1 MKIAIIEP
9 LEVEK
14 SILEKLSCGLKKD
27 GHELVAYDTRVTEEE
42 ALIERGQDADIIV
55 VANVPVS
62 GKVISAWENVKM
74 ISVAFTGV
82 DHIDLDMCRKKK
94 IAVSNAA
101 GYSTDAV
108 AELAIGLMISVYRS
122 IPTCEIRT
130 RNSCDKDGLIG
141 FELRGKKVGLI
152 GTGHIGARVAEIAK
166 VFQCELLAYN
176 RTSKPELEAL
186 GVNYVSLEEVMRDS
200 DIISLHVPFTPETKG
215 LISRDML
222 ALMKPSAILI
232 NTARGPIVD
241 NEALAEALNSGAI
254 AGAGI
259 DVFDMEPPL
268 PADYCL
274 LKTKNTVLTPHV
286 AFATKESMNTR
297 VEITVHNIEQWLNG
311 KQINTVL

>member
-9 LEVEK
+9 LDVERNF
-14 SILEKLSCGLKKD
+14 LENLACGLKEN
-27 GHELVAYDTRVTEEE
+27 GHELVFYDTRVTEEE
-42 ALIERGQDADIIV
+42 ALIERGKEADIIV

-62 GKVISAWENVKM
+62 GKVISGWENVKM

-82 DHIDLDMCRKKK
+82 DHIDLEMCEKKK

-141 FELRGKKVGLI
+141 SELRGKKVGLI
-152 GTGHIGARVAEIAK
+152 GTGHIGTRVAEIAK
-166 VFQCELLAYN
+166 VFKCELLAYN
-176 RTSKPELEAL
+176 RSSKAELEAL
-186 GVNYVSLEEVMRDS
+186 GVNYLPLEEVMRKS
-200 DIISLHVPFTPETKG
+200 DIISLHVPFNSETKG

-232 NTARGPIVD
+232 NTARGPIID
-241 NEALAEALNSGAI
+241 NEALAEALNSGSI

-297 VEITVHNIEQWLNG
+297 AEITIHNIEQWLNG
-311 KQINTVL
+311 KQINIIL